1 MSYGDP
7 NNPYSR
13 QPSHGMPGYP
23 QGGPQGTPQDTP
35 PQYGVPP
42 QYGYQQQPYRM
53 YPPAGMPGMPGMG
66 VPPLAHWGERVGA
79 WLLDLMIIVAPMYA
93 LGFVDIVRSDDP
105 ANADPGPFFAV
116 GVAYFLVMGFYQLYR
131 EGRYGQT
138 TGKKVLRISVRR
150 EADGTTLGFGM
161 AFVRKLAHIVDSLAC
176 YLGWLW
182 PLWDVKRQTFADKMC
197 STVVIKVAKG

>member
-7 NNPYSR
+7 NNPYGE
-13 QPSHGMPGYP
+13 QPSHGLAGY
-23 QGGPQGTPQDTP
+23 PQGTPQGLP

-42 QYGYQQQPYRM
+42 QYGHQQQPYGM
-53 YPPAGMPGMPGMG
+53 YPPAGMPGMPGQGM
-66 VPPLAHWGERVGA
+66 PPLAHWGERVGA

-93 LGFVDIVRSDDP
+93 LGLIDIVRSDDP
-105 ANADPGPFFAV
+105 ATADPGPFFAA

-150 EADGTTLGFGM
+150 QADGTTLGFGM
-161 AFVRKLAHIVDSLAC
+161 AFVRKLAHIVDGLPC

-182 PLWDVKRQTFADKMC
+182 PLWDVRRQTFADKMC
-197 STVVIKVAKG
+197 STVVIKVPKG

>member
-1 MSYGDP
+1 M
-7 NNPYSR
+7 
-13 QPSHGMPGYP
+13 
-23 QGGPQGTPQDTP
+23 
-35 PQYGVPP
+35 
-42 QYGYQQQPYRM
+42 
-53 YPPAGMPGMPGMG
+53 
-66 VPPLAHWGERVGA
+66 
-79 WLLDLMIIVAPMYA
+79 LDLMIIVAPMYA
-93 LGFVDIVRSDDP
+93 LGLVDILRSDDP

-182 PLWDVKRQTFADKMC
+182 PLWDVRRQTFADKMC

>member
-7 NNPYSR
+7 HNPYAR
-13 QPSHGMPGYP
+13 QPPHGLPGHP
-23 QGGPQGTPQDTP
+23 QAGPQGTPRDVP
-35 PQYGVPP
+35 PPYGVPP
-42 QYGYQQQPYRM
+42 RYGYQQQPYGM
-53 YPPAGMPGMPGMG
+53 YPPAWMPGVPGPG
-66 VPPLAHWGERVGA
+66 LPPPAHWGERVGA
-79 WLLDLMIIVAPMYA
+79 WMLDLMVIVAPMYA

-150 EADGTTLGFGM
+150 QADGRTLGFGM
-161 AFVRKLAHIVDSLAC
+161 AFVRKLAHIVDSLPC

-182 PLWDVKRQTFADKMC
+182 PLWDVRRQTFADKMC